1 MASALIQWVIRTQ
14 SGWIKGSDGG
24 LAAASMLVMAT
35 HGPLTPQNLLEN
47 HRARK
52 IASPMSGVG

>member
-1 MASALIQWVIRTQ
+1 
-14 SGWIKGSDGG
+14 
-24 LAAASMLVMAT
+24 MLVMAT

-52 IASPMSGVG
+52 IASPMNGVG